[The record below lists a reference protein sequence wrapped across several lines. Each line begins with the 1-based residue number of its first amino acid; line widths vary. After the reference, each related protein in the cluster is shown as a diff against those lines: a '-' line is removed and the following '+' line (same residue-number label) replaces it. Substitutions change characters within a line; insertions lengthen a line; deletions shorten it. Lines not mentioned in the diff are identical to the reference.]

1 MSPTLHGNTFGE
13 ENIFNHKSFCDFI
26 FLNEWID
33 PLYFFLLPPTLTTQ
47 LPAEHPHP
55 RPCPSPHRPSEDAED
70 RWELVLCL

>member
-47 LPAEHPHP
+47 LPAEHL
-55 RPCPSPHRPSEDAED
+55 CSEG
-70 RWELVLCL
+70 